1 MKQVVIVVLTLE
13 DQTFATPL
21 YFFIEINFIGTP
33 SGVHLFDHLLWSIY
47 SCPKRDLKLGLLRMP
62 HDLTI

>member
-21 YFFIEINFIGTP
+21 YFFIFMSQAGFETGSVEDASWFNHIVDDT
-33 SGVHLFDHLLWSIY
+33 
-47 SCPKRDLKLGLLRMP
+47 
-62 HDLTI
+62 